1 MPGGGD
7 DHYPRDVCLPRGS
20 GLRGPGRWN
29 LYAGLLEVTVLLFNK
44 YLFTRMCVSILLKQV
59 WFNHYMVIN
68 FWGLYQDIASVLIV
82 GRGGEAHPKYYWQA
96 KKIINSIFLSFF
108 LNLEFRI
115 LLQYSTHEYNNYGV
129 SYNIF
134 QETLNPSDS
143 KSHDYVFL
151 SKSNSLLKKGNLRH
165 GDIVSIK

>member
-82 GRGGEAHPKYYWQA
+82 GRGGGSSKILLTS
-96 KKIINSIFLSFF
+96 KKDNKFNFFFF

-143 KSHDYVFL
+143 KGHDYVFL